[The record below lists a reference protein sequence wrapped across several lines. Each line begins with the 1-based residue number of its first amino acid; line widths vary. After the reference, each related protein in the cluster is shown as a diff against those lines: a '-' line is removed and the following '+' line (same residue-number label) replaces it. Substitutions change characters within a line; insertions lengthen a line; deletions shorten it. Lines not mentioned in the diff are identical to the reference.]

1 MYVATVSRPD
11 VACAIGKLSQRSANP
26 TVSDWKAVKRVF
38 RYLLKTKDLTLVY
51 QRTGQPLK
59 VFCDSD
65 FAGCTVDRKSRSGYV
80 FILAGAAIS
89 WLSKKQPIIAQ
100 STCEAEFVAM
110 QDAARET
117 VWISLLL
124 KELGQLSYC
133 PRPCKIFCDNIG
145 AISWSRD
152 EIVAESSKHVQVRY
166 FYVKNCVSRGI
177 LEYIYVPSPEN
188 VADILTKGLN
198 RIKTQQFT
206 KAMGLVETSDQ
217 RGVLRNVKLV

>member
-1 MYVATVSRPD
+1 MLGVDTQFLSIHLSKPNSTTVVFDQSVQIGQILDLFDITHEAGVVGVSTPLARECEAGFDIERDEPFDSKLYEQAVGHIMYVATVSRPD
-11 VACAIGKLSQRSANP
+11 VACAIGKLSQRCANP

-100 STCEAEFVAM
+100 STCE
-110 QDAARET
+110 
-117 VWISLLL
+117 
-124 KELGQLSYC
+124 
-133 PRPCKIFCDNIG
+133 
-145 AISWSRD
+145 SR
-152 EIVAESSKHVQVRY
+152 K
-166 FYVKNCVSRGI
+166 
-177 LEYIYVPSPEN
+177 
-188 VADILTKGLN
+188 
-198 RIKTQQFT
+198 
-206 KAMGLVETSDQ
+206 
-217 RGVLRNVKLV
+217 